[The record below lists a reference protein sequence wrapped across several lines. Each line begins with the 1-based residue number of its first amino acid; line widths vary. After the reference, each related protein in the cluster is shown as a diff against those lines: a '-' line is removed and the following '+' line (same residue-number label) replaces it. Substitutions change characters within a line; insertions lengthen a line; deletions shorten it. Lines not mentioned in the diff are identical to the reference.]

1 MGNFGLGGVLMGRF
15 LPLDCEVHGSVP
27 AATNFYYYYLLSV
40 EMYKNIPAV
49 AQDYYSSWCDQRRV
63 QIL

>member
-27 AATNFYYYYLLSV
+27 AATNFLLLL
-40 EMYKNIPAV
+40 PTCGRD
-49 AQDYYSSWCDQRRV
+49 AQKYPGCGPRLLL
-63 QIL
+63 ILV